1 MNKWQT
7 QIVRA
12 NAKVINKAL
21 KIDDANEEVKE
32 IDHLTNF
39 L

>member
-1 MNKWQT
+1 M
-7 QIVRA
+7 A
-12 NAKVINKAL
+12 NIDCESKCKVINEAL